1 MAKAK
6 KTARA
11 ASVIVNDPSLEKY
24 VKQAAESAGGSSW
37 TPTKPGDWIGGT
49 VTAMKAVK
57 GKWGE
62 QTLLTLETKGGRVS
76 HYCNGVLRDVLDRL
90 AVKPGRKVV
99 ITFVGLRPSKKGR
112 PYKLYGAV
120 IVK

>member
-6 KTARA
+6 KTTRP
-11 ASVIVNDPSLEKY
+11 ASVIVNDPSLAKY
-24 VKQAAESAGGSSW
+24 VKEAAESAGGASW
-37 TPTKPGDWIGGT
+37 TPNKPGDWIGGT
-49 VTAMKAVK
+49 IKGLKTVK

-62 QTLLTLETKGGRVS
+62 QTLVTLATKGGIVS
-76 HYCNGVLRDVLDRL
+76 HYANTVLAGILDRL
-90 AVKPGRKVV
+90 AVKVGQKIVV
-99 ITFVGLRPSKKGR
+99 TFVGLRPSKKGR